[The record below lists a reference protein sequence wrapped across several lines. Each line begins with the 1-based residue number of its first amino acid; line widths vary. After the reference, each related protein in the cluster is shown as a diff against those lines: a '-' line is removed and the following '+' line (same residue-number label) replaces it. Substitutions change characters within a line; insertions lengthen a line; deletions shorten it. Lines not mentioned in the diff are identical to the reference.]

1 MFQSEVTKQRGGDR
15 LALLN
20 HRFRE
25 RCSAAQCGGD
35 DVGHPAQITQRGGD
49 QLRAFLRVRG
59 VRRQFFTHGFVAGL
73 HLSSLRDLRL
83 GVGELLQRAQLGDE
97 LLGGRVGHCSPDVD
111 VFGFGFLGFSQEGAP
126 FEGWL
131 IVLRFRWKQRFASH
145 VWSSGR
151 HEHRSLVQLAAVL
164 PALSRCAIPH
174 ETVTTE
180 RVANSHSIIRSL
192 RRVWC
197 RCGDVG
203 LGQLG
208 GAPPVVWFVFGES
221 RAELPGGRPDARRRS
236 GPPPRLIKRRR
247 AGGCRPWPD
256 RGSPCSRCSAAR
268 RRTMPDQPGSSP
280 HARQWY

>member
-1 MFQSEVTKQRGGDR
+1 MFQSEITKQRAGDR

-25 RCSAAQCGGD
+25 GCGAAQGGGD

-49 QLRAFLRVRG
+49 QLRPFLRVRR

-83 GVGELLQRAQLGDE
+83 GVGELLQRAKLGDE
-97 LLGGRVGHCSPDVD
+97 LLGGRVGHCSPEID
-111 VFGFGFLGFSQEGAP
+111 VFGFGFLGFSAGECPVRGLANRPSVSVQAAVP
-126 FEGWL
+126 
-131 IVLRFRWKQRFASH
+131 RQ

-208 GAPPVVWFVFGES
+208 APRPLSGLCSSNPERS
-221 RAELPGGRPDARRRS
+221 CLGGGQTRDGTLSLP
-236 GPPPRLIKRRR
+236 
-247 AGGCRPWPD
+247 AG
-256 RGSPCSRCSAAR
+256 
-268 RRTMPDQPGSSP
+268 
-280 HARQWY
+280 